1 MKYIK
6 TDWSIPYYNMAF
18 EEYLMTRMPE
28 DDYVFFYIH
37 EPSVIIGK
45 HQNTI
50 EEINKEYV
58 DENQIHVA
66 RRLSGGGAVYHDE
79 GNLNFSFVMRA
90 GAEDVNNFAKFTAP
104 IIKALEQM
112 GVRSELSGRND
123 ILIDGKK
130 FSGNAQYSS
139 NNVILHHGTLLFDSR
154 MENLSNA
161 LKVKNLKIQSKG
173 IKSFR
178 SRVTNIKDYLQQDIS
193 ISEFKEYLI
202 RYLDETYGL
211 EEYILREEDLAAVEE
226 AVEKKFGT
234 WDWNWGK
241 SPAFD
246 IQKVD
251 KFPCGIIDARLQV
264 KDGLITNCKFY
275 GDFFVK
281 KDIETLEGLI
291 TGAPYRKDALRE
303 ILNSIETGDYFND
316 LGHNDLV
323 LFLCE
328 Q

>member
-1 MKYIK
+1 KYIK

-18 EEYLMTRMPE
+18 EEYLMTKMPE

-37 EPSVIIGK
+37 EPSIIIGK

-79 GNLNFSFVMRA
+79 GNLNFSFVMRS
-90 GAEDVNNFAKFTAP
+90 GADDVNNFAKFTAP
-104 IIKALEQM
+104 IIKALERM
-112 GVRSELSGRND
+112 GVQAELSGRND

-130 FSGNAQYSS
+130 FSGNAQFSKH
-139 NNVILHHGTLLFDSR
+139 NTILHHGTLLFDSK

-161 LKVKNLKIQSKG
+161 LKVKDLKIESKG
-173 IKSFR
+173 VKSVR

-202 RYLDETYGL
+202 RYLAETYGL
-211 EEYILREEDLAAVEE
+211 EEYVLREEDIATVKE
-226 AVEKKFGT
+226 AVEKKFST

-246 IQKVD
+246 VQKVD
-251 KFPCGIIDARLQV
+251 KFQCGIIDARLQV
-264 KDGLITNCKFY
+264 KDGLITSCKFY

-281 KDIETLEGLI
+281 KDIETLEQLI
-291 TGAPYRKDALRE
+291 TGAPYREDALLD
-303 ILNSIETGDYFND
+303 ILKSIETGDYFNNMD
-316 LGHNDLV
+316 HNELAV
-323 LFLCE
+323 FLCE